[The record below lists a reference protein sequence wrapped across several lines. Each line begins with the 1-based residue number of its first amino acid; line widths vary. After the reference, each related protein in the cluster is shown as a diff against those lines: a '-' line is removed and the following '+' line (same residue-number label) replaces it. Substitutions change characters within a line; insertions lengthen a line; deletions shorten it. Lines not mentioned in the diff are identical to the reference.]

1 MKAVQLFLLFV
12 ISALNIQAQTKADA
26 IVGEWLTQSKDGK
39 ILIYKQ
45 GTKYFG
51 KIIGG
56 NSEGRKDTN
65 NPDEALRN
73 QPLIGKV
80 ILNNFVFDGKSKW
93 EDGTIYDPN
102 NGKTYSCVIKLKSNN
117 QLEVRGYV
125 GISLFGRTDVWT
137 RIK

>member
-1 MKAVQLFLLFV
+1 MKNIKLILLFLL
-12 ISALNIQAQTKADA
+12 SGWTIQAQTNTDA
-26 IVGEWLTQSKDGK
+26 ITGEWLTQSKDGS

-45 GTKYFG
+45 ANKYYG

-56 NSEGRKDTN
+56 NSEGRKDDK
-65 NPDEALRN
+65 NPDEKLRS

-80 ILNNFVFDGKSKW
+80 ILSNFVFDGKSKW

-102 NGKTYSCVIKLKSNN
+102 NGKTYSCVIKLKNN
-117 QLEVRGYV
+117 NEMEVRGYV

>member
-1 MKAVQLFLLFV
+1 MKNIKLILLFLL
-12 ISALNIQAQTKADA
+12 SGWTLQAQTNTDA
-26 IVGEWLTQSKDGK
+26 ITGEWLTQSKDGS

-45 GTKYFG
+45 ANKYYE

-56 NSEGRKDTN
+56 KNEGRKDDK
-65 NPDEALRN
+65 NPDEKLRS

-80 ILNNFVFDGKSKW
+80 ILSNFVFDGKSKW

-102 NGKTYSCVIKLKSNN
+102 NGKTYSCVIKLKNN
-117 QLEVRGYV
+117 NEMEVRGYV

>member
-12 ISALNIQAQTKADA
+12 ISGLNIQAQTNTDA
-26 IVGEWLTQSKDGK
+26 IIGEWLTQSKDGK

-45 GTKYFG
+45 DTKYFG

-65 NPDEALRN
+65 NPDEKLRN

-117 QLEVRGYV
+117 EMEVRGYV
-125 GISLFGRTDVWT
+125 GISLFGRTDMWT

>member
-12 ISALNIQAQTKADA
+12 ISGLNIQAQTNTDA
-26 IVGEWLTQSKDGK
+26 IIGEWLTQSKDGK

-65 NPDEALRN
+65 NPDEKLRN

-93 EDGTIYDPN
+93 EEGTIYDPN

-117 QLEVRGYV
+117 EMEVRGYV
-125 GISLFGRTDVWT
+125 GISLFGRTDMWT

>member
-12 ISALNIQAQTKADA
+12 ISGLNIQAQTNTDA
-26 IVGEWLTQSKDGK
+26 IIGEWLTQSKDGK

-65 NPDEALRN
+65 NPDEKLRN

-93 EDGTIYDPN
+93 EEGTIYDPN

-117 QLEVRGYV
+117 EMEVRGYV
-125 GISLFGRTDVWT
+125 GISLLGS
-137 RIK
+137 

>member
-12 ISALNIQAQTKADA
+12 ISGLNIQAQTNTDA
-26 IVGEWLTQSKDGK
+26 IIGEWLTQSKDGK

-65 NPDEALRN
+65 NPDEKLRN

-102 NGKTYSCVIKLKSNN
+102 NGKTYSCVIKLKNN
-117 QLEVRGYV
+117 NEMEVRGYV
-125 GISLFGRTDVWT
+125 GISLFGRTDMWT

>member
-12 ISALNIQAQTKADA
+12 ISGLNIQAQTNTDA
-26 IVGEWLTQSKDGK
+26 ILGEWLTQSKDGK

-65 NPDEALRN
+65 NPDEKLRN

-102 NGKTYSCVIKLKSNN
+102 NGKTYSCVIKLKNN
-117 QLEVRGYV
+117 NEMEVRGYV
-125 GISLFGRTDVWT
+125 GISLFGRTDMWT

>member
-1 MKAVQLFLLFV
+1 MKAAQLFLLFV
-12 ISALNIQAQTKADA
+12 ISGLNIQAQINTDA
-26 IVGEWLTQSKDGK
+26 IIGEWLTQSKDGK

-65 NPDEALRN
+65 NPDEKLRN

-102 NGKTYSCVIKLKSNN
+102 NGKTYSCVIKLKNN
-117 QLEVRGYV
+117 NEMEVRGYV
-125 GISLFGRTDVWT
+125 GISLFGRTDMWT

>member
-12 ISALNIQAQTKADA
+12 ISALNIQAQTNTDA

-45 GTKYFG
+45 GTQYFG

-65 NPDEALRN
+65 NPDETLRN